1 MLLSISFKQE
11 VLALLL
17 VMVLSNLIESFLMRD
32 YGLRARLLA
41 VLFIDHIYVIVA
53 WAFGIDYT
61 FFYLYF
67 DRIHRVVDVSVDLV
81 LNLLFLATE
90 ASFIVIPWLFPELE
104 EIESEIFQRNRR
116 SGYGSH
122 SNERSQA
129 SRGARED

>member
-11 VLALLL
+11 VLLLL
-17 VMVLSNLIESFLMRD
+17 FVMVISNLLEFFLMKD

-41 VLFIDHIYVIVA
+41 VLFIDHIYVIIA
-53 WAFGIDYT
+53 WAYNINYT

-67 DRIHRVVDVSVDLV
+67 ARIHRVVDVSADLV

-116 SGYGSH
+116 GHGTY
-122 SNERSQA
+122 SNQRPQRA
-129 SRGARED
+129 